1 MVLVKKSL
9 KTQSNPES
17 LTPPG
22 LAHWNDFP
30 FYWETM
36 QAQVADTHR
45 PSEAVLQR
53 SDLPGGEEKG
63 HMGQVAHWPP

>member
-1 MVLVKKSL
+1 
-9 KTQSNPES
+9 
-17 LTPPG
+17 
-22 LAHWNDFP
+22 
-30 FYWETM
+30 M